1 MVSHLFLRCPRM
13 FCQVW
18 ILACGY
24 NPGIEETSKCVRL
37 GVDSLSPNPIMSESG
52 LIEINDLST
61 AGSS

>member
-1 MVSHLFLRCPRM
+1 M

-37 GVDSLSPNPIMSESG
+37 GMDSLSPNPIMSESG